1 MTTISQK
8 EKAIRF
14 RELHHT
20 GDMLLMPNIWDP
32 LGALLMESLNY
43 PAIATASAAIAFANG
58 YQDGEHIP
66 FNDLLLLLSRIT
78 KSVTLPVTADIESGY
93 AHTDSQLQENI
104 KRLINSGIVGINFED
119 SDHQTHQL
127 LPAETQS
134 HKIRL
139 IRAVA
144 NEMGVPL
151 FINARSDVYLY
162 EYENNFDHAGSKL
175 KELIKRGLSYKE
187 AGADGFFPILIK
199 QEKEISTLIATID
212 LPINILTIPGIPD
225 LKTLHKLGVARVTL
239 GPSLLKFAVK
249 AMRSLAMQL
258 KEQEGLSAI
267 TGNEI
272 TTDFLKNL
280 VGKNN

>member
-20 GDMLLMPNIWDP
+20 GDMLLMPNIWNP
-32 LGALLMESLNY
+32 LGALLMESLDY

-162 EYENNFDHAGSKL
+162 ENNFDHAGSKL
-175 KELIKRGLSYKE
+175 EELIKRGLSYKE

-225 LKTLHKLGVARVTL
+225 LKTLRKLGVARVTL

-280 VGKNN
+280 VSKNN